1 MRRNIAEILFPVN
14 AELGYERGDELA
26 QRASAA
32 LADRFDAPTIIALT
46 DALSFIDR
54 VGGQLYITT
63 ARRKVNLDGQMVG
76 KDEEGE
82 FRSFGLT
89 FLYESRDAALT
100 KGPAR
105 PPETA
110 FGVEIRDTSEP
121 PTEVQEEFVSI
132 EVPGIEPDED
142 LEDVNL
148 RDQIEAEIDEIAAQ
162 PEPAG

>member
-14 AELGYERGDELA
+14 EEVGYERGDELA
-26 QRASAA
+26 HRAAVA
-32 LADRFDAPTIIALT
+32 LADRFDAPTIIAVT

-89 FLYESRDAALT
+89 FVYESRDAALT

-110 FGVEIRDTSEP
+110 FGVEVRDTSEP
-121 PTEVQEEFVSI
+121 PTEV
-132 EVPGIEPDED
+132 EVMDVGDIIAEPPLDEKTI
-142 LEDVNL
+142 
-148 RDQIEAEIDEIAAQ
+148 RDEIEAEVRANEERSDPGPAAS
-162 PEPAG
+162 